1 MAKKVYDLE
10 SLDKEIARLHKQA
23 KMLENK
29 MDDSF
34 SYLQEHS
41 SSLMINTLLS
51 GLINKSS
58 LGGGVINLFAQ
69 SEKLQKTL
77 GNLAE
82 ILVDRIANVL
92 DFLVNKITPQKD

>member
-1 MAKKVYDLE
+1 MAKKIQDLE
-10 SLDKEIARLHKQA
+10 SLNKEISRLRGQA

-29 MDDSF
+29 LDDNF

-51 GLINKSS
+51 GIISKNSVS
-58 LGGGVINLFAQ
+58 GSIVNLFAE
-69 SEKLQKTL
+69 SERLQKTL

-92 DFLVNKITPQKD
+92 DFLINKITPNKD

>member
-1 MAKKVYDLE
+1 MAKKIHDLE
-10 SLDKEIARLHKQA
+10 SLDKEIGRLRGQA
-23 KMLENK
+23 KLLENK
-29 MDDSF
+29 MDNSF

-51 GLINKSS
+51 GLINKNSVS
-58 LGGGVINLFAQ
+58 GGIVNLFVQ
-69 SEKLQKTL
+69 SERLQKAL

-92 DFLVNKITPQKD
+92 DFLVNKITPEKD

>member
-1 MAKKVYDLE
+1 MAKKVTDLG
-10 SLDKEIARLHKQA
+10 SLDKEIARLRGQA
-23 KMLENK
+23 KMLEDK

-51 GLINKSS
+51 GIINKNSVS
-58 LGGGVINLFAQ
+58 GSIVDLFAQ

-82 ILVDRIANVL
+82 ILVDRVANVL
-92 DFLVNKITPQKD
+92 DFLVNKISPEKD

>member
-1 MAKKVYDLE
+1 MTKKVHDLE
-10 SLDKEIARLHKQA
+10 SLDKEISRLRAQA

-51 GLINKSS
+51 GLIKKNSVTGS
-58 LGGGVINLFAQ
+58 IVNLFAQ

-92 DFLVNKITPQKD
+92 DFLVNKIATNKD